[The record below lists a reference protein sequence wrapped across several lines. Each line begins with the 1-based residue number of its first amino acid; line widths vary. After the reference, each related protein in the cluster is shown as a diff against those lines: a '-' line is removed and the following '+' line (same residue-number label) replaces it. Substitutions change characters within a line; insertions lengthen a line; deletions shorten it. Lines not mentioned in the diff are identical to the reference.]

1 MKIQITTKD
10 IKKARIWMKLSTPE
24 VWYLED
30 VFQIQSSICAF
41 NFPSN
46 MARSD

>member
-1 MKIQITTKD
+1 MEIQITTKD